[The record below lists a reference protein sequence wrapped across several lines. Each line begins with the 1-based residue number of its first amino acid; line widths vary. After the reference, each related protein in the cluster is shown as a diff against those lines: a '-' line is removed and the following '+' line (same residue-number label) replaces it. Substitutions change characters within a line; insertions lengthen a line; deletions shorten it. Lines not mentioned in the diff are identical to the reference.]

1 MGLRIETFKTIKNK
15 FRLFTQVLCFSFCIG
30 LAGFTRFYP
39 GRLSDSPKVLSWKFR
54 MKFQI
59 RKSARI
65 HIGLQFILIVIWYTF
80 SDFDISNKSFASAAA
95 KINKIFE
102 IAPQMYKKL
111 NTTYSMFR
119 TVFRTRI
126 VCVNA
131 AFKTP
136 LLPGTNKIVLS
147 SKLPIHLRFTFVQVC
162 KP

>member
-59 RKSARI
+59 IKSALI
-65 HIGLQFILIVIWYTF
+65 HMGLQFVLIVIWYTF
-80 SDFDISNKSFASAAA
+80 SDFDIPNIFFASAAA
-95 KINKIFE
+95 KIKKIFD
-102 IAPQMYKKL
+102 ITPRCI
-111 NTTYSMFR
+111 NNF
-119 TVFRTRI
+119 I
-126 VCVNA
+126 
-131 AFKTP
+131 FKYQ
-136 LLPGTNKIVLS
+136 KIECPIQYLSYRS
-147 SKLPIHLRFTFVQVC
+147 SKLPIQFRFTFVKVC